1 MNDPTAT
8 LERRIPR
15 AMNVRMPDRFDRGV
29 DEIAPSRPAPVKFLH
44 ASGSRPLEGYT
55 IKRGV
60 GRGGFGEVYFATSD
74 AGKEVAL
81 KLIRRNL
88 EVELRGVTHC
98 LNLKHPNLVALYD
111 IRTDEMGDQWVV
123 MEYVCGESLEQVIE
137 RHPDGVPIDE
147 AMWWMRG
154 ICAGVGY
161 LHDHGIVHRDLKP
174 GNVFLDEGTVK
185 IGDYGLSKFISCS
198 RRSGQTESVGTV
210 HYMAPEIA
218 NGRYGREIDT
228 YALGVILYEM
238 LTGKVPFEGE
248 SVGEVLMKHLT
259 AEPPL
264 DVVPPPFQE
273 IVARALAK
281 DPEVRFASVSE
292 LLDLLPAGNPQAAR
306 QGPASASV
314 QYPGNGQSAGADY
327 VPASE
332 LTPRRDKGRL
342 GNPLYRPAAAIRPKA
357 WEAQFGHDKH
367 PSASGDSR
375 EIPEPI
381 AKMLSQSIQ
390 NLTEGWNAWTSNPLA
405 KSLVAIAAV
414 FAAVFMVG
422 AWLPIL
428 MTGFF
433 LYCLYYPVWVWFI
446 RPNMRPPADPQFSER
461 PTVAV
466 SVPAPPAAEPQP
478 TWQQQAA
485 ERKRRRHGWREQAM
499 HEIAAKPLR
508 DKATELLGSMLIA
521 AAACVALSGLG
532 AMVIAGDQWTINTSF
547 PVFLWLVSV
556 STAGCWTVL
565 ATNKVTEGRVEDHV
579 PTRALQLL
587 SGALVGLMAW
597 SINAMLWIGLP
608 TWRDLAIRPG
618 DSLAGDLLGWSNSYF
633 ASQLSSGSVTPTLAV
648 TVGYFGLL
656 FVLLRWA
663 RLAEYT
669 RRSRLSIWSIAWCGS
684 AAWLLHFGWWFPQ
697 PTGLAVA
704 AIIATSTQLASPWMP
719 PSRRRALADR
729 AVA

>member
-1 MNDPTAT
+1 
-8 LERRIPR
+8 
-15 AMNVRMPDRFDRGV
+15 MNVRTPDIIDRGV
-29 DEIAPSRPAPVKFLH
+29 DEIQPPRPAAIKFLH

-174 GNVFLDEGTVK
+174 GNIFLDEGTVK

-228 YALGVILYEM
+228 YALGVMLYEM
-238 LTGKVPFEGE
+238 LTGSVPFEGE

-259 AEPPL
+259 AEPSL
-264 DVVPPPFQE
+264 EAVPEPFRD

-281 DPEVRFASVSE
+281 DPEVRFANVGELVE
-292 LLDLLPAGNPQAAR
+292 LLPGGTTQAAY

-314 QYPGNGQSAGADY
+314 LTAGNGRSG
-327 VPASE
+327 SS
-332 LTPRRDKGRL
+332 LFS
-342 GNPLYRPAAAIRPKA
+342 PAAVIRPKA
-357 WEAQFGHDKH
+357 WEAQFGGHQH
-367 PSASGDSR
+367 ASATDDHR

-381 AKMLSQSIQ
+381 AKTLSESLKNVTQSW
-390 NLTEGWNAWTSNPLA
+390 GAWTSNPVA
-405 KSLVAIAAV
+405 KALVAIAAAFV
-414 FAAVFMVG
+414 AIMSASI
-422 AWLPIL
+422 WLSIL
-428 MTGFF
+428 VTGFF
-433 LYCLYYPVWVWFI
+433 LYCLYYPVWAWLI
-446 RPNMRPPADPQFSER
+446 RPHIGTRCEYRAEER
-461 PTVAV
+461 PTVAIQPV
-466 SVPAPPAAEPQP
+466 AAAPPPQP
-478 TWQQQAA
+478 TQREQAA
-485 ERKRRRHGWREQAM
+485 EKKRRRYGWREQALR
-499 HEIAAKPLR
+499 EVAVKPLR
-508 DKATELLGSMLIA
+508 DKTTELLGSMLIA
-521 AAACVALSGLG
+521 AGMCVALSSLG
-532 AMVIAGDQWTINTSF
+532 SLLVAGDHVTFSTSF
-547 PVFLWLVSV
+547 PVFLWLATV
-556 STAGCWTVL
+556 STVGCWTVL
-565 ATNKVTEGRVEDHV
+565 ATNKVTEGRVEDQV
-579 PTRALQLL
+579 PTRALQLGG
-587 SGALVGLMAW
+587 GALVGLIAW
-597 SINAMLWIGLP
+597 AIGSMLWIGLP
-608 TWRDLAIRPG
+608 VSQDLGIHPD
-618 DSLAGDLLGWSNSYF
+618 DSLAGEFLGWRDSYF
-633 ASQLSSGSVTPTLAV
+633 ASHYSSGSVAPPLAI
-648 TVGYFGLL
+648 TVGYFALL
-656 FVLLRWA
+656 FVALRWW

-669 RRSRLSIWSIAWCGS
+669 RRVRVSIWSIAWIGF
-684 AAWLLHFGWWFPQ
+684 AAWLLQFGWWFPQ

-719 PSRRRALADR
+719 PSRRRELAAR

>member
-1 MNDPTAT
+1 
-8 LERRIPR
+8 
-15 AMNVRMPDRFDRGV
+15 MNVRTPDRLDRGV
-29 DEIAPSRPAPVKFLH
+29 DELEPARVAPVKFLH

-137 RHPDGVPIDE
+137 RHPDGMPVDA

-174 GNVFLDEGTVK
+174 GNIFLDEGTVK

-228 YALGVILYEM
+228 YALGVILFEM

-259 AEPPL
+259 AEPSL
-264 DVVPPPFQE
+264 DAVPQPFRD

-281 DPEVRFASVSE
+281 DPEVRFASVAE
-292 LLDLLPAGNPQAAR
+292 LLNLLPAGSAQAAY

-314 QYPGNGQSAGADY
+314 VYAANGRHGSDV
-327 VPASE
+327 VPASA
-332 LTPRRDKGRL
+332 LTPR
-342 GNPLYRPAAAIRPKA
+342 GNRANGNEAIRPRG
-357 WEAQFGHDKH
+357 WEAQFGGDCRN
-367 PSASGDSR
+367 SASTRDV
-375 EIPEPI
+375 PEPI
-381 AKMLSQSIQ
+381 AKAIS
-390 NLTEGWNAWTSNPLA
+390 EGFRN
-405 KSLVAIAAV
+405 SLVRWNGWQTNPIAKGLTAFAVVVAAIFGFPVWTTVLVYA
-414 FAAVFMVG
+414 F
-422 AWLPIL
+422 L
-428 MTGFF
+428 M
-433 LYCLYYPVWVWFI
+433 YCLYYPVWVWI
-446 RPNMRPPADPQFSER
+446 VRPTMRPPQELDSSNR
-461 PTVAV
+461 PTIAVAT
-466 SVPAPPAAEPQP
+466 PAAFVAQP
-478 TWQQQAA
+478 PTPTRHEQAV
-485 ERKRRRHGWREQAM
+485 ERKRRKYGWRDQAM
-499 HEIAAKPLR
+499 REIAAKPLR
-508 DKATELLGSMLIA
+508 DKTTELLGSMLLA
-521 AAACVALSGLG
+521 GAACIALSAICAVTVTNSGTDFGSALP
-532 AMVIAGDQWTINTSF
+532 T
-547 PVFLWLVSV
+547 FLWLGSV
-556 STAGCWTVL
+556 TTIGCWSVL
-565 ATNKVTEGRVEDHV
+565 VTSKLTEGRVEDQV
-579 PTRALQLL
+579 PPRAMQLVL
-587 SGALVGLMAW
+587 GSLLGVVAW
-597 SINAMLWIGLP
+597 GITSVLWIGLP
-608 TWRDLAIRPG
+608 YSNEIGIRPH
-618 DSLAGDLLGWSNSYF
+618 DSLAGEMFNWHNDYF
-633 ASQLSSGSVTPTLAV
+633 ATQWPNASVAPTLGV
-648 TVGYFGLL
+648 SVGYFALL
-656 FVLLRWA
+656 FVLLRWW

-669 RRSRLSIWSIAWCGS
+669 RRVRVSVWSIAWCGF
-684 AAWLLHFGWWFPQ
+684 AAWLLQFPWWFPQ

-729 AVA
+729 PLV